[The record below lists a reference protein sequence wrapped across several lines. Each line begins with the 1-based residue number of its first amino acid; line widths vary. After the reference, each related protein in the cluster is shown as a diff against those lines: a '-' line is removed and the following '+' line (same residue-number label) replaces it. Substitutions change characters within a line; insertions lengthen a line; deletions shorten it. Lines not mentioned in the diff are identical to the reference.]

1 MWVGGRF
8 GELLTHAVNTAET
21 EDGGGGRQRA
31 WKITVQELKSVAKPW
46 FNLNFSARRESWK
59 QKTFS
64 YVFLSCCAALLSEYL
79 LLPHPGNTERHRCHL
94 KQQELCPQM
103 FFCIKRIQEVVG
115 RSNESAKLKHHKLV
129 YLYALK
135 NQTKT
140 SNNAQQLNVCAQLTL
155 ILMLKSSFIASS
167 QEGLNLAKSHCMTE
181 SKMFLMI
188 GHEFNNERQ
197 QLIRLMLHHS
207 SQVSVTWE
215 VQKESDTGLLCAKS

>member
-1 MWVGGRF
+1 MKKNPQILNRTWHHGIKRDQTDYFWQSKNQKAEHLLKLSLVFSETVSMWVGGRF

-64 YVFLSCCAALLSEYL
+64 YIFLACCAALFSEYL

-94 KQQELCPQM
+94 KQQELCLQM

-155 ILMLKSSFIASS
+155 ILMLKS
-167 QEGLNLAKSHCMTE
+167 
-181 SKMFLMI
+181 
-188 GHEFNNERQ
+188 
-197 QLIRLMLHHS
+197 
-207 SQVSVTWE
+207 
-215 VQKESDTGLLCAKS
+215 